1 MQPAGGAAGG
11 ADLPAPAVRLVCSA
25 DLDAAGGRD
34 GRAFGLTCENSSLI
48 YWHKTLRVRR
58 TAPSRII
65 DGGRDTVGHA
75 DGFVSIA
82 PSAACFPSVEMRQL
96 PPNVWLDNSQHMA
109 KWLGTLGGR
118 CVDNRVVVHT
128 DNSIPQAFAL
138 GVKEG

>member
-1 MQPAGGAAGG
+1 
-11 ADLPAPAVRLVCSA
+11 
-25 DLDAAGGRD
+25 
-34 GRAFGLTCENSSLI
+34 
-48 YWHKTLRVRR
+48 
-58 TAPSRII
+58 
-65 DGGRDTVGHA
+65 
-75 DGFVSIA
+75 
-82 PSAACFPSVEMRQL
+82 MRQL